1 MAGGSLIICLPIH
14 SIMPTITIVIPALN
28 EEEVIARTV
37 AAIPREL
44 PCEVVVVDNGS
55 TDRTAEEAMKAGARV
70 VSQPVRGYGRAMR
83 RGFESLSADCEIVVQ
98 MDADL
103 SDDPSEIHLLLEPI
117 LERDYDLVLGS
128 RLLGKREKD
137 SMTPAQVVGSKIA
150 SLMIRLIYGVRYTD
164 MGPFRAIKR
173 SALSSLEMSEE
184 TYGWSIEMQTRAASR
199 GLRVTEIPVTW
210 RNRAAGSSKVAGTLS
225 GSVRA
230 GVRIVWTIL
239 KVWRQ
244 ERRIQSSPTGQ
255 NSERR

>member
-1 MAGGSLIICLPIH
+1 
-14 SIMPTITIVIPALN
+14 MPRVAIVIPALN

-37 AAIPREL
+37 TSIPREVS
-44 PCEVVVVDNGS
+44 CEVIVVDNGS
-55 TDRTAEEAMKAGARV
+55 TDRTAEEALKAGARV
-70 VSQPVRGYGRAMR
+70 VSEPTRGYGRAMLK
-83 RGFESLSADCEIVVQ
+83 GAESLSPECEILVQ

-103 SDDPSEIHLLLEPI
+103 SDDPGEISLLLEPI

-128 RLLGKREKD
+128 RLLGRREKN
-137 SMTPAQVVGSKIA
+137 SMTAAQLLGSRLA

-173 SALSSLEMSEE
+173 SALKSLEMSEE
-184 TYGWSIEMQTRAASR
+184 TYGWSIEMQTKAASR

-210 RNRAAGSSKVAGTLS
+210 RNRAAGASKVAGTVS

-230 GVRIVWTIL
+230 GARIVWTIL

-244 ERRIQSSPTGQ
+244 ERRSRSAPHPT
-255 NSERR
+255 S